1 MNRLRQHGEERFRR
15 NRLVDVLEYIEARRG
30 EIFARPFRLVD
41 DDRKLRRVLLDH
53 ADQILDAARTDG
65 QLDENRFNLLPSKY
79 LER

>member
-1 MNRLRQHGEERFRR
+1 M
-15 NRLVDVLEYIEARRG
+15 
-30 EIFARPFRLVD
+30 
-41 DDRKLRRVLLDH
+41 RRVLLDH